1 MTMKKHRFR
10 SYNGK
15 KRTPSTE
22 LRNCMKT
29 TEVPLGMRGGGSL
42 EKSSRETRPTF
53 GFAPAAAFGAPEED
67 AKTEVPRPGRC
78 RRGVLL
84 EASH

>member
-1 MTMKKHRFR
+1 MTSAAFDSVCSDFPNYYDAILSKAVER
-10 SYNGK
+10 
-15 KRTPSTE
+15 
-22 LRNCMKT
+22 
-29 TEVPLGMRGGGSL
+29 L